1 MVRGE
6 LRGIGSGVVRNVI
19 VIVVV
24 LLLLGRE
31 IDELL
36 QALLI
41 LGERDLLRRDI
52 PYRSLH

>member
-41 LGERDLLRRDI
+41 LGERDLLVIRE
-52 PYRSLH
+52 